1 MFGLCY
7 NWLLTCILSEGSFSG
22 PSIFNPQALDGTRER
37 LRGRSPPGKPCFQS
51 LQCSLQHERQ
61 AQHIWEAPVAAIC
74 FP

>member
-1 MFGLCY
+1 MWALLQLAADLHFVGGL
-7 NWLLTCILSEGSFSG
+7 LLWPVHLY
-22 PSIFNPQALDGTRER
+22 PQALDGTRER